1 MDESG
6 FTKVLILS
14 NRVAKVASRH
24 GMNTAFLNPMLGK
37 RRNAENKNSFG
48 LRCNLLCRSLKMKVA
63 AYLARGTTRHEVNPN
78 YSAAPLGPLQPAAA
92 GFLQHR

>member
-1 MDESG
+1 
-6 FTKVLILS
+6 
-14 NRVAKVASRH
+14 
-24 GMNTAFLNPMLGK
+24 
-37 RRNAENKNSFG
+37 
-48 LRCNLLCRSLKMKVA
+48 MKVA